1 MELRTVLLTLILCL
15 AGAGTAL
22 GQVLRYPLDD
32 RATYT
37 VRIGTDAP
45 TTVMFPGP
53 VTALDAAG
61 ISTSPEDRP
70 QVLLSHQAGTRFFTV
85 RALRAGAT
93 AAANVVFRDRVYA
106 LAFTSEG
113 EPHRTVT
120 FYEPTGEPATSQRPR
135 PDRLLALLDLA
146 KNYAVLAQQYPALVQ
161 RVERITPNTS
171 GVHGELTAAIEEVF
185 GFSDEDALVLRI
197 RAENR
202 GEHDYRYA
210 PSHLGVRIGS
220 TVFPVGL
227 TDADG
232 VIPAGRA
239 AVFHLVVAGN
249 PDGSQARLSLKN
261 TFAVA
266 LPAAAARE

>member
-1 MELRTVLLTLILCL
+1 MELRTILLTLILGL

-22 GQVLRYPLDD
+22 SQVLRYPLDD

-70 QVLLSHQAGTRFFTV
+70 QVLLSHQSGTRFFTV

-106 LAFTSEG
+106 LAFASEG
-113 EPHRTVT
+113 EPDRTVT
-120 FYEPTGEPATSQRPR
+120 FYEPTGEPATSPRPR

-146 KNYAVLAQQYPALVQ
+146 KNYVVLAQQYPAVVQ

-171 GVHGELTAAIEEVF
+171 GVQGELTAIVEEVI
-185 GFSDEDALVLRI
+185 GFADEDTLVLRI

-202 GEHDYRYA
+202 GQRDYRYV
-210 PSHLGVRIGS
+210 PSHLGVRVGS

-239 AVFHLVVAGN
+239 VVFYLLIAGN
-249 PDGSQARLSLKN
+249 PDGSRARLSLKN

-266 LPAAAARE
+266 LPRAAANE